1 MLKDISR
8 EKIVYL
14 ANLWRKRP
22 ISNYYNKAYNR
33 KALISYITYPF
44 RKQSFSH
51 TNYYEA
57 VALAKAMDDL
67 GYIVDIIEYTTARI
81 SNINDYD
88 VILGFGDIFK
98 FYFKNSIKDIKTI
111 YYGTGMHVC
120 HQNTATLERLKDVYH
135 KKGRW
140 ITESVRYVDKTWSYQ
155 TTLVDAIIALGN
167 EECASTYRKY
177 YSGSVYSVPVPCYVT
192 KDAKEIIEKREP
204 DANKNFLWFGSS
216 GLIHKGLDLLLEY
229 FSVNRH
235 INLHICG
242 NILHEKEFINTY
254 SEEIFKSDNIYV
266 YGFVDITSSQ
276 FESILRNCSFS
287 IFPSCSEGG
296 CASLITT
303 ISNGAL
309 IPIATKET
317 SVNLDNGIVI
327 KGFNYNEVDRV
338 IKKALDLSGEDIIT
352 MQKNNLEYFKINNSH
367 SNYFMNL
374 KKSLELILND

>member
-1 MLKDISR
+1 MLKDLFR
-8 EKIVYL
+8 EKLIYL
-14 ANLWRKRP
+14 VNLWRKRP
-22 ISNYYNKAYNR
+22 INNYYNKAYDR
-33 KALISYITYPF
+33 KVLISYITHPF

-57 VALAKAMDDL
+57 IALAKVMDDL

-88 VILGFGDIFK
+88 VILGFGDIFQ
-98 FYFKNSIKDIKTI
+98 FYFENSIKDIKTI
-111 YYGTGMHVC
+111 YYGTGMQVC
-120 HQNTATLERLKDVYH
+120 YQNTSTLERLKDVYH
-135 KKGRW
+135 KKGKW

-155 TTLVDAIIALGN
+155 TTLVDGIIALGN
-167 EECASTYRKY
+167 EECALTYRKH
-177 YSGSVYSVPVPCYVT
+177 YSGLIYSVPVPCYVT
-192 KDAKEIIEKREP
+192 KDAKKIIEKREP
-204 DANKNFLWFGSS
+204 NANKNFLWFGSL

-235 INLHICG
+235 VNLHICG
-242 NILHEKEFINTY
+242 NILHEKEFVNTY

-266 YGFVDITSSQ
+266 HGFVDITSSQ
-276 FESILRNCSFS
+276 FESVLKKCSFA

-303 ISNGAL
+303 ILNGAL

-317 SVNLDNGIVI
+317 SVNLDNGIVV
-327 KGFNYNEVDRV
+327 KGFNYNEIDKA
-338 IKKALDLSGEDIIT
+338 IKKSLDLSIEDIVT

-374 KKSLELILND
+374 KKSLGLKT